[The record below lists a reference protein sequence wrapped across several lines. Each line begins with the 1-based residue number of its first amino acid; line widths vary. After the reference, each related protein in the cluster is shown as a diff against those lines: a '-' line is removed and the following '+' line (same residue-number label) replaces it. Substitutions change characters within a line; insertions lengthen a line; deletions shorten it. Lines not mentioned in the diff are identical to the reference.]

1 MLRRCTGKFPLS
13 SKFSYDL
20 DTHFQTIVDR
30 QVLGIN
36 WFILFAWNR
45 WVELN
50 ALIWVIADERF
61 VGVRII
67 IIIVLQ
73 VGNDRMT
80 SIHGSHVFTVQL
92 GRISRCINND
102 QYMAHVIRFMLI
114 DLSGIQIRDY
124 TYKSMRRMTNNKE
137 TSFENSIK
145 IYYFVFAEINL

>member
-1 MLRRCTGKFPLS
+1 MLIDRCWGLIDLFYSHETGE
-13 SKFSYDL
+13 L
-20 DTHFQTIVDR
+20 D
-30 QVLGIN
+30 
-36 WFILFAWNR
+36 
-45 WVELN
+45 
-50 ALIWVIADERF
+50 ALIWVIIADERF

-114 DLSGIQIRDY
+114 GLSGIQIRYY

-145 IYYFVFAEINL
+145 IYYFVFTEVNL